1 MDNLFLSYSS
11 SEALN
16 FLECFFKIISHS
28 QISTKL
34 NNDLK
39 VYPISRCKNKVSLD
53 QAQGYKTA
61 SMLNS
66 TEHDS
71 SSAHKNFRNT
81 FFAFKLS
88 DILVIMLINIK
99 IGTIIVL
106 FTSLYEHD
114 KLQV

>member
-1 MDNLFLSYSS
+1 MDNLFLSYSIS
-11 SEALN
+11 KALN
-16 FLECFFKIISHS
+16 FLECFFKIIFHS

-34 NNDLK
+34 NNLI
-39 VYPISRCKNKVSLD
+39 VYPISRGRDKVSLD